1 MLFTAEASC
10 KEIAML
16 EKTRLEHTWIEPTS
30 LDSRE
35 GVTSAEQTT
44 VREEKLQKR
53 EGKSCTRTVKQ
64 ALAINHL
71 KARKGTE
78 P

>member
-1 MLFTAEASC
+1 
-10 KEIAML
+10 ML

-35 GVTSAEQTT
+35 DSAPSTQTT
-44 VREEKLQKR
+44 VREEKLQQR
-53 EGKSCTRTVKQ
+53 EGKSGTRTVRQ

-71 KARKGTE
+71 KVRKVAE
-78 P
+78 N